1 MVHYISQLDTNLTP
15 KYIAHLREEFN
26 DALMSL
32 QLPEQPSYLYK
43 PMSYVF
49 SGKGKRLRPI
59 LLYITGKAMGAS
71 EDDLKYASIAVE
83 LLHNFTLV
91 HDDIMDQDDFRHGKH
106 TIHKKWDESTAILS
120 GDGLYVLSLSFVA
133 KVKTHSLKVIKTFNE
148 AALMV
153 CEGQA
158 YDKQYENDRHISI
171 DDYFIMV
178 EKKTGNLIGL
188 CTELGGILGNQS
200 HKNIKD
206 LKTFG
211 MILGTVFQIQD
222 DILEIMANEE
232 SMGKSLGSDIT
243 KGKQTILSIL
253 ARKKDEKEWD
263 ILNSNIKEIDSTIRR
278 QKEFF
283 ISNGIIV
290 EAQRMIQS
298 YINQANEIL
307 NIFPEPCKSQLT
319 KFTELVLNRNH

>member
-1 MVHYISQLDTNLTP
+1 MAHYIPQLDTDLTP

-32 QLPEQPSYLYK
+32 QLPEHPSYLYE
-43 PMSYVF
+43 PLSYVF
-49 SGKGKRLRPI
+49 SGRGKRLRPI
-59 LLYITGKAMGAS
+59 LLCIAGRAMGAS
-71 EDDLKYASIAVE
+71 EDDLKYAGVAVE

-120 GDGLYVLSLSFVA
+120 GDGLYVMSLSFAA
-133 KVKTHSLKVIKTFNE
+133 KVKTHSLKVIKTFNK

-158 YDKQYENDRHISI
+158 YDKQYENDKHISI

-200 HKNIKD
+200 HEIIKD

-222 DILEIMANEE
+222 DMMEIMANEE

-243 KGKQTILSIL
+243 RGKQTILSIL
-253 ARKKDEKEWD
+253 ARKKDAKEWD
-263 ILNSNIKEIDSTIRR
+263 ILNSNIKEINSSIRK
-278 QKEFF
+278 QKEYL

-307 NIFPEPCKSQLT
+307 IKFPEPCKSQLT
-319 KFTELVLNRNH
+319 QFTELILNRNH

>member
-1 MVHYISQLDTNLTP
+1 MEHYISQLDTNLTP

-26 DALMSL
+26 DTLISL

-49 SGKGKRLRPI
+49 SGQGKRLRPI
-59 LLYITGKAMGAS
+59 LLYITGKAMEAS
-71 EDDLKYASIAVE
+71 EDDLKYASVAVE

-91 HDDIMDQDDFRHGKH
+91 HDDIMDQDDFRHGKP
-106 TIHKKWDESTAILS
+106 TIHKKWDKSTAILS
-120 GDGLYVLSLSFVA
+120 GDGLYVLSLSYAA
-133 KVKTHSLKVIKTFNE
+133 KVKTNSLQVINTFNK

-158 YDKQYENDRHISI
+158 YDKQYENDKHISI

-200 HKNIKD
+200 NEIIKA
-206 LKTFG
+206 LKAFG
-211 MILGTVFQIQD
+211 IILGIVFQIQD
-222 DILEIMANEE
+222 DMLEIMANEE

-253 ARKKDEKEWD
+253 ARKKDAKEWD
-263 ILNSNIKEIDSTIRR
+263 ILNSNIKEINSSIRK
-278 QKEFF
+278 QKEYL

-307 NIFPEPCKSQLT
+307 INFPEPCKSQLT
-319 KFTELVLNRNH
+319 QFTELLLNRNH